1 MAYNHRTIIEEGHYA
16 PSVDRHDGRSAVAPP
31 GPCHDLAAFVAAWTA
46 ALARPTYVPLDRAE
60 LGELLTRAAARLVE
74 AAVAEPADPR
84 RAGGVGRL
92 LVDADLIDPDALPA
106 TVATL
111 ARHLPGLAAAAG
123 ADDPYRATT
132 DVQAALV
139 GGYMAR
145 MRDRI
150 LDEQEMMRQA
160 EVHVRRQMVGA
171 LQSSEARFGTIF
183 ASAAIGIGIA
193 DVRGRIVEANSAFAS
208 MLGYTVPELRRFDVS
223 DLVHPQEGA
232 GMRTLYRDI
241 IAGRR
246 ANARVEKRYRHRDGH
261 IVWAGVTLSLIR
273 STTGTPIY
281 TIAMVEDITDRH
293 ELEARLR
300 RQALH
305 DPLTLLP
312 NRTLFQE
319 RLAAAFARHGTRI
332 GLCYLDLDRFKA
344 VNDRLGHH
352 IGDALLVTVARLL
365 DECVSGRGHLVARM
379 GGDEFVILVENPPPG
394 ELVTLAE
401 DVLATLS
408 DTPLQINEHQLAVS
422 ASIGIVECLVDDTS
436 PTEALKAADVTL
448 YWAKSDGRGRWAW
461 FDQERNARDMTRYA
475 LSAGLLPGLERE
487 EFRVFFQPIVDLT
500 DGRVRG
506 VEALVRW
513 LHPTFGLLGPDSFI
527 HLAEET
533 GAIVPLG
540 RRVLIEACERA
551 AEWNA
556 DHADAELFVSVNL
569 AVRQAQDPDL
579 VADVARILEKA
590 ELEPRLLQLELTE
603 SALLGPAGRPVDAIT
618 ALAAMG
624 IRIAVDDFGTG
635 YSNLGYL
642 PRLPLHTMKLAGK
655 IIEGL
660 RERSS
665 GSNSI
670 VASLISLAHA
680 LGLAVTAEGVE
691 TREQADRLRSA
702 DCDTVQGWL
711 YAQPMEW
718 DSLVELLDAPLPGT
732 DWPRTG

>member
-1 MAYNHRTIIEEGHYA
+1 MAKDHRSINGQEHYA
-16 PSVDRHDGRSAVAPP
+16 PSVGRHTDRSADGFDPGGRS
-31 GPCHDLAAFVAAWTA
+31 LAAFVSAWAA
-46 ALARPTYVPLDRAE
+46 ALARPAYVPLARDE
-60 LGELLTRAAARLVE
+60 LHELLMRAAQRLLE
-74 AAVAEPADPR
+74 AVNTTPADHDPAR
-84 RAGGVGRL
+84 RVGAQ

-106 TVATL
+106 TVATV
-111 ARHLPGLAAAAG
+111 ARHLPALAAAG
-123 ADDPYRATT
+123 DTADPEHAVAA
-132 DVQAALV
+132 VQAALV
-139 GGYMAR
+139 GGYLAR

-171 LQSSEARFGTIF
+171 LQSSEARLGTIF

-193 DVRGRIVEANSAFAS
+193 DVRGRIVDANAAFGA
-208 MLGYTVPELRRFDVS
+208 MLGYTVTELRRFEVS
-223 DLVHPQEGA
+223 DLVHPQETTGL
-232 GMRTLYRDI
+232 RTLYRDV

-246 ANARVEKRYRHRDGH
+246 TDARVEKRYLHRDGH
-261 IVWAGVTLSLIR
+261 IVWTGLTLSLIR
-273 STTGTPIY
+273 RQNGAPIY
-281 TIAMVEDITDRH
+281 TIAMIEDNTARH
-293 ELEARLR
+293 ELEERLR

-305 DPLTLLP
+305 DPLTRLP

-319 RLAAAFARHGTRI
+319 RLSAAFARSGTRI

-352 IGDALLVTVARLL
+352 IGDALLVAVARLL
-365 DECVSGRGHLVARM
+365 DERVSERGHLVARM
-379 GGDEFVILVENPPPG
+379 GGDEFVILVEDAPSA
-394 ELVTLAE
+394 ELVAVAE
-401 DVLATLS
+401 EVLAALS
-408 DTPLQINEHQLAVS
+408 DTPLRINEHQLAVS
-422 ASIGIVECLVDDTS
+422 ASIGIVECLVDETT

-461 FDQERNARDMTRYA
+461 FDPERNAKDMTRYT

-487 EFRVFFQPIVDLT
+487 EFRVLFQPIVGLD

-513 LHPTFGLLGPDSFI
+513 AHPTFGLIGPDTFI
-527 HLAEET
+527 YLAEET

-556 DHADAELFVSVNL
+556 DHPENELYVSVNL

-590 ELEPRLLQLELTE
+590 ELAPELLQLELTE
-603 SALLGPAGRPVDAIT
+603 SALLGPAGRPVEAIT

-642 PRLPLHTMKLAGK
+642 PRLPLHTMKLAGTL
-655 IIEGL
+655 IEGL
-660 RERSS
+660 RHHSS

-670 VASLISLAHA
+670 VASLISMAHS
-680 LGLAVTAEGVE
+680 LGLTVTGEGVE
-691 TREQADRLRSA
+691 TSEQADRLRTA
-702 DCDTVQGWL
+702 GCDTAQGWL
-711 YAQPMEW
+711 YAPAVEW
-718 DSLVELLDAPLPGT
+718 DDVVELLDGPLPGA